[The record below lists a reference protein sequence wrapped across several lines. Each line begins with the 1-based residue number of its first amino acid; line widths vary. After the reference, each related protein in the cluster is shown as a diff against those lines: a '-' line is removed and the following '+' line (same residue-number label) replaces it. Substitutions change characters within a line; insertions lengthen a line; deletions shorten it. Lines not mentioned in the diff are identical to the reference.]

1 VALKLHNTLTGTK
14 DLFEPLEPGHV
25 GMYTCGPTVWNFA
38 HVGNLRAFLFY
49 DLLRRH
55 LQVDA
60 YRLNH
65 VMNVTDIDDRILD
78 QAMHAGMTIGEYV
91 KPYLAAFFEDMAALR
106 AQPAEHYPRATEHID
121 DMIAMISALLGN
133 GHAYIADGDVYF
145 RIASFPSYGALSRL
159 DRSGLR
165 AGTRV
170 AADKYDKESVSD
182 FALWKKAQLGDEQLG
197 AAWDAPFGRGR
208 PGWHIECSAMSKRY
222 LGDTFD
228 IHCGGIDLMFPHHEN
243 EIAQSEAANHKPFAR
258 VWLHSEHLAEA
269 SGEKMSKSAGGFTTL
284 RDLVAAGHDP
294 LAVRFFLIANAH
306 YRARIRLSDEAL
318 HAAAEQVRRLR
329 DFAGRVRR
337 SIPAPQG
344 GVTGAGSARPGTL
357 RGDVPPQQGGVTGAG
372 SARPGA
378 LRGDVPHQ
386 IDDEALVQRVAT
398 VRAGYKEALD
408 DDLNLP
414 QGIGLV
420 FELIREANAALDES
434 RVGERGYSELLALMD
449 EVDAHVDVIGAE
461 EPGLAEEVERLIAE
475 REAARAARDFARADG
490 LRDELRERGIALED
504 SKEGVRWKRIRVGTE

>member
-1 VALKLHNTLTGTK
+1 VALRLHNTLTGTK

-55 LQVDA
+55 LQVDG
-60 YRLNH
+60 YRLTH

-78 QAMHAGMTIGEYV
+78 QAMHAGSTIGEYV
-91 KPYLAAFFEDMAALR
+91 RPYLTAFFEDMAALR
-106 AQPAEHYPRATEHID
+106 AQPAEHYPRATEHIG
-121 DMIAMISALLGN
+121 DMVAMISALLEN

-159 DRSGLR
+159 DRTGLR

-170 AADKYDKESVSD
+170 STDKYDKESVSD
-182 FALWKKAQLGDEQLG
+182 FALWKKAQPGDEQLG

-243 EIAQSEAANHKPFAR
+243 EIAQSEAANQKPFAR

-284 RDLVAAGHDP
+284 RDLVATGHDP

-306 YRARIRLSDEAL
+306 YRARIRISNEAL
-318 HAAAEQVRRLR
+318 HASAEQVRRLR

-337 SIPAPQG
+337 SSTTSIEDQ
-344 GVTGAGSARPGTL
+344 
-357 RGDVPPQQGGVTGAG
+357 
-372 SARPGA
+372 
-378 LRGDVPHQ
+378 
-386 IDDEALVQRVAT
+386 ALVQRIAG
-398 VRAGYKEALD
+398 VRAAYKEALD

-414 QGIGLV
+414 LGVGLV
-420 FELIREANAALDES
+420 FELIREANAALDGG
-434 RVGERGYSELLALMD
+434 RVGERGQAELQALMD
-449 EVDAHVDVIGAE
+449 EVDAHLDVIGAD
-461 EPGLAEEVERLIAE
+461 EPSLADEVERLIAE
-475 REAARAARDFARADG
+475 REAARAGRDFARADR

>member
-14 DLFEPLEPGHV
+14 DLFEPLERGHV

-49 DLLRRH
+49 DLLRRQ
-55 LQVDA
+55 LQADG
-60 YRLNH
+60 YRLTH

-91 KPYLAAFFEDMAALR
+91 KPFLAAFFEDMGALR
-106 AQPAEHYPRATEHID
+106 AQAAEHYPRATDHID
-121 DMIAMISALLGN
+121 EMVAMISALLEG
-133 GHAYIADGDVYF
+133 GHAYVADGDVYF
-145 RIASFPSYGALSRL
+145 RIASFPQYGSLSRL
-159 DRSGLR
+159 DRAGLR

-170 AADKYDKESVSD
+170 ATDKYDKESVSD
-182 FALWKKAQLGDEQLG
+182 FALWKKAQSGDEDLG
-197 AAWDAPFGRGR
+197 AAWAAPFGQGR

-269 SGEKMSKSAGGFTTL
+269 SGEKMSKSAGAFTTL

-306 YRARIRLSDEAL
+306 YRARIRLSNEAL

-337 SIPAPQG
+337 SSPA
-344 GVTGAGSARPGTL
+344 AGE
-357 RGDVPPQQGGVTGAG
+357 
-372 SARPGA
+372 
-378 LRGDVPHQ
+378 
-386 IDDEALVQRVAT
+386 DEMLVERIAA
-398 VRAGYKEALD
+398 VRAAYKEALD

-420 FELIREANAALDES
+420 FELIREANAALDEG
-434 RVGERGYSELLALMD
+434 RVGQRGHAELLALID
-449 EVDAHVDVIGAE
+449 EVDAHVDVVGADV
-461 EPGLAEEVERLIAE
+461 PGLADEVEHLIAE
-475 REAARAARDFARADG
+475 REAARAARDFARADK

-504 SKEGVRWKRIRVGTE
+504 SKEGVRWKRVRAGTE

>member
-1 VALKLHNTLTGTK
+1 
-14 DLFEPLEPGHV
+14 
-25 GMYTCGPTVWNFA
+25 
-38 HVGNLRAFLFY
+38 
-49 DLLRRH
+49 
-55 LQVDA
+55 
-60 YRLNH
+60 
-65 VMNVTDIDDRILD
+65 MNVTDIDDRILD
-78 QAMHAGMTIGEYV
+78 QAMHAGLTIADYV
-91 KPYLAAFFEDMAALR
+91 KPYLSAFFEDMAALR

-121 DMIAMISALLGN
+121 EMVAMISALLEGEN
-133 GHAYIADGDVYF
+133 AYIADGDVYF
-145 RIASFPSYGALSRL
+145 RIASFPQYGALSRL
-159 DRSGLR
+159 DRAGLR

-170 AADKYDKESVSD
+170 ATDKYDKESVSD
-182 FALWKKAQLGDEQLG
+182 FALWKKAQPGDEQLG
-197 AAWDAPFGRGR
+197 AAWAAPFGEGR

-306 YRARIRLSDEAL
+306 YRARIRLSNEAL

-337 SIPAPQG
+337 AS
-344 GVTGAGSARPGTL
+344 
-357 RGDVPPQQGGVTGAG
+357 
-372 SARPGA
+372 PGA
-378 LRGDVPHQ
+378 TE
-386 IDDEALVQRVAT
+386 DEALVQRIAA
-398 VRAGYKEALD
+398 VRSGYKEALD

-420 FELIREANAALDES
+420 FELIREANAALDED
-434 RVGERGYSELLALMD
+434 RVGVRGQAALVALME
-449 EVDAHVDVIGAE
+449 EVDAHVDVIGAD
-461 EPGLAEEVERLIAE
+461 EPGLADEVERLIAE
-475 REAARAARDFARADG
+475 REAARTARDFARADK

-504 SKEGVRWKRIRVGTE
+504 SKEGVRWKRVRGPA